1 MTYLGNVMKYESFSS
16 AKVVSPKES
25 PKRLLNLGNLILIY
39 IQRFSDYL
47 IPEDSILYNLPG
59 FVM

>member
-1 MTYLGNVMKYESFSS
+1 MTYLGNVMKYRPFSS
-16 AKVVSPKES
+16 APVVSPKES

-39 IQRFSDYL
+39 IQGFTDYL